1 MKDIDSFGSL
11 VLKPF
16 SDTHILPEMFNEV
29 FQMDNCPEHVTA
41 HTELFLNMNTSNMP
55 RQAVSKRQG
64 QEWVTGTPRARAGG
78 QNGSTKISSGP
89 AGGCVDT
96 ASLFNHYLRGSRET
110 PSPKASEHKNLH
122 RSHCHLFFFSVWLH
136 YNFAQIS
143 EKYWLCLSLFPGTVT
158 NPLCGLGQEVFKMDK
173 VEHPWF

>member
-11 VLKPF
+11 ILKPF

-96 ASLFNHYLRGSRET
+96 ASLFNHYLLCPTWEDQEKLPPQKPQSTKTFTEAT
-110 PSPKASEHKNLH
+110 VT
-122 RSHCHLFFFSVWLH
+122 CFFSL
-136 YNFAQIS
+136 FGCITT
-143 EKYWLCLSLFPGTVT
+143 SLKFLRNTGSV
-158 NPLCGLGQEVFKMDK
+158 
-173 VEHPWF
+173 

>member
-11 VLKPF
+11 ILKPF

-78 QNGSTKISSGP
+78 QNGSTKISSGLQEDVWIQP
-89 AGGCVDT
+89 LFLTTTFCVLPERIKRN
-96 ASLFNHYLRGSRET
+96 SLPKSLRAQK
-110 PSPKASEHKNLH
+110 PSQKPLSPV
-122 RSHCHLFFFSVWLH
+122 FF
-136 YNFAQIS
+136 
-143 EKYWLCLSLFPGTVT
+143 LCLVALQLRSNF
-158 NPLCGLGQEVFKMDK
+158 
-173 VEHPWF
+173 